1 MAIKTHYTHTPNR
14 TAASLPPGIGTAG
27 ITGHDHQKGPNSMAQ
42 TYRCDICNEVAG
54 DFMVTS
60 IATGQTISVGV
71 ECLLDW
77 AMPMV
82 EAFQRAQQ
90 EYQSGPGGAEAV
102 AGAAGVEWESDYPQ
116 GRSEGPETASDGT
129 SETVGEDSETEAA
142 AHE

>member
-1 MAIKTHYTHTPNR
+1 
-14 TAASLPPGIGTAG
+14 
-27 ITGHDHQKGPNSMAQ
+27 MAQ

-82 EAFQRAQQ
+82 EAFQRAQE
-90 EYQSGPGGAEAV
+90 EYQAGPGGAEAV
-102 AGAAGVEWESDYPQ
+102 AGASGVEWESDYPQ
-116 GRSEGPETASDGT
+116 GRSQGPETAPGPT
-129 SETVGEDSETEAA
+129 SETVREDTETETA